1 MAVEDSVDLDH
12 INKEDLDKLAPS
24 VHHHHVGNRA
34 EAEIEVDD
42 VDAAKVGRNGCFK
55 KKVYAPL
62 IAAIVI
68 TAFMAFF
75 FFILFFALLGLD
87 EEDFASWVRQHQQGL
102 MGTR

>member
-12 INKEDLDKLAPS
+12 INKEELDRLAPPAR
-24 VHHHHVGNRA
+24 GADRA
-34 EAEIEVDD
+34 EFEVDD
-42 VDAAKVGRNGCFK
+42 VDVAKVGRNGCFR

-75 FFILFFALLGLD
+75 FFFLFFALLGLD
-87 EEDFASWVRQHQQGL
+87 EEDLASWVRQHQQGP
-102 MGTR
+102 MGTREGNY